1 MATLADYGPEVRA
14 EVKQVREVVATLHEQ
29 LIKWNLVVWT
39 AGNVSQRLHTAD
51 LMVIKPSGLRYEY
64 LTPSSMVVC
73 DLDGNVVDGSEAPS
87 SDTAAH
93 AYIYRHM
100 PDVYGVVHTHSTYAT
115 AWAATGQNIPCG
127 LTMMGDEFGGPV
139 PVGPFRLIGSEA
151 IGEGVVETL
160 REYPK
165 SPAVLMQ
172 NHGPFTIGKD
182 AESAVKAK
190 GSCAETFR
198 GGMSAVDLR
207 KTLYRNSESKKSRCL
222 RLRIFLAARTS
233 RRWTTA
239 ATTNA
244 IVTMHTRNRI
254 SSSLSS
260 RWRGMPIHERRFLM
274 PSNRV
279 RANSFV
285 FISVR

>member
-73 DLDGNVVDGSEAPS
+73 DLDGNVVDGAEAPS
-87 SDTAAH
+87 SDTASH

-160 REYPK
+160 KKYPK

-182 AESAVKAK
+182 AEAAVKA
-190 GSCAETFR
+190 CAARRARE
-198 GGMSAVDLR
+198 VW
-207 KTLYRNSESKKSRCL
+207 
-222 RLRIFLAARTS
+222 FLADDTKFGSIYPAVIAGLQDGS
-233 RRWTTA
+233 IL
-239 ATTNA
+239 TNRCPDPRYRQQTLVKEA
-244 IVTMHTRNRI
+244 
-254 SSSLSS
+254 
-260 RWRGMPIHERRFLM
+260 E
-274 PSNRV
+274 
-279 RANSFV
+279 A
-285 FISVR
+285 